1 MTLSRRALIL
11 VLTAFSLACNLAA
24 LGFQHIGGLDPC
36 AMCFWQRYPHWTAVF
51 FGALALWLGNRLWP
65 LLAGASAFV
74 TAVIGAYHS
83 GVERKWW
90 DGPASCTGRGL
101 STENTGSLLDF
112 ANAKAPALC
121 DEIPW
126 EMFGFTMA
134 NLNAIGSFIAAAL
147 WVYAAF
153 MPAEG
158 RKIF

>member
-1 MTLSRRALIL
+1 MILTKRTLIL
-11 VLTAFSLACNLAA
+11 ALTAFSLFSNIAA

-36 AMCFWQRYPHWTAVF
+36 AMCFWQRYPHWTAVL
-51 FGALALWLGNRLWP
+51 FGALALWFGSRVWP
-65 LLAGASAFV
+65 LLAGLSAFT
-74 TAVIGAYHS
+74 TAAIAAYHS

-101 STENTGSLLDF
+101 SNDGSGNLLDF

-126 EMFGFTMA
+126 DIFGISMA
-134 NLNAIGSFIAAAL
+134 NLNALGSFVVALL

-153 MPAEG
+153 MPASG
-158 RKIF
+158 RRIF